1 MSRIKRQCSPV
12 RSFKTILLAVK
23 MQLPELGDDMQRR
36 DFVMLLG
43 AAAGWPLAVHAQRPS
58 RVPTVGFLSP
68 NSYAAAKAWTT
79 AFVQRLHDLGWI
91 ESRTVQIEYRW
102 EDGQVERTSEFVNE
116 LVRLKVDVIV
126 THGVPNIV
134 GAIKATSTI
143 PIVFPLATDPVGSGF
158 VASLARP
165 GGNVTGLSIQSRDLA
180 GKRLGLLSEILP
192 SLHRLALMGDPAATL
207 EMKEVQALAAS
218 TNLDLTTVSVHR
230 AEEIAP
236 AIEKL
241 KGRADALYVC
251 ATPFINTNRF
261 DINSAA
267 LAAGLPTMHGFREA
281 VDSGA
286 LMSYGPNF
294 PDLFRRAADFVDKIL
309 RGAKPSDI
317 PVEQPTKFDLVIN
330 LKTAKAL
337 NLAVSPTILA
347 RAEEVIE

>member
-1 MSRIKRQCSPV
+1 MEMKRREFITLV
-12 RSFKTILLAVK
+12 
-23 MQLPELGDDMQRR
+23 G
-36 DFVMLLG
+36 G
-43 AAAGWPLAVHAQRPS
+43 AAAWPLAVHAQQPS
-58 RVPTVGFLSP
+58 RAPTVGFLSP
-68 NSYAAAKAWTT
+68 NSQAAAKTWTT

-91 ESRTVQIEYRW
+91 ENRTVQIEYRW

-180 GKRLGLLSEILP
+180 GKRLELLSEILP
-192 SLHRLALMGDPAATL
+192 FLHRLALMGDAAATL

-218 TNLDLTTVSVHR
+218 INLDLTTVSVHQ

-267 LAAGLPTMHGFREA
+267 LAAGLPTMYGFREA

-286 LMSYGPNF
+286 LMSYGSNF

-309 RGAKPSDI
+309 RGAKPGDI

-330 LKTAKAL
+330 LKTAKAI

>member
-1 MSRIKRQCSPV
+1 MKRREFITLV
-12 RSFKTILLAVK
+12 
-23 MQLPELGDDMQRR
+23 G
-36 DFVMLLG
+36 G
-43 AAAGWPLAVHAQRPS
+43 AAAWPLAVHAQQPS
-58 RVPTVGFLSP
+58 RVPIVGFLSP
-68 NSYAAAKAWTT
+68 NSQAAAKTWTA

-91 ESRTVQIEYRW
+91 EDRTVQIEYRW

-116 LVRLKVDVIV
+116 LVRLKVDIII
-126 THGVPNIV
+126 THGVSNIV
-134 GAIKATSTI
+134 AAMKATSTV
-143 PIVFPLATDPVGSGF
+143 PIIFPLATDPVGSGF

-180 GKRLGLLSEILP
+180 GKRLELLGEILP
-192 SLHRLALMGDPAATL
+192 ALHRMALMGDPAAIL
-207 EMKEVQALAAS
+207 EMKEVHDLATSA
-218 TNLDLTTVSVHR
+218 NLDLTTVNVHK

-236 AIEKL
+236 TIEKL
-241 KGRADALYVC
+241 KGRVDALYVC
-251 ATPFINTNRF
+251 ATPFINTNSF

-267 LAAGLPTMHGFREA
+267 LAAGLPTIHGFREA

-294 PDLFRRAADFVDKIL
+294 PDLFRRAAHFVDKIL
-309 RGAKPSDI
+309 RGAKPGDI

-337 NLAVSPTILA
+337 NVTVSQDILV

>member
-1 MSRIKRQCSPV
+1 M
-12 RSFKTILLAVK
+12 F
-23 MQLPELGDDMQRR
+23 
-36 DFVMLLG
+36 
-43 AAAGWPLAVHAQRPS
+43 
-58 RVPTVGFLSP
+58 
-68 NSYAAAKAWTT
+68 
-79 AFVQRLHDLGWI
+79 QRLRDLGWI
-91 ESRTVQIEYRW
+91 EGRTIQIEYRW
-102 EDGQVERTSEFVNE
+102 EDGQVERTSEFVDE

-134 GAIKATSTI
+134 GAMKATSTI
-143 PIVFPLATDPVGSGF
+143 PIVFPLATDPVGSDPVGSGF

-180 GKRLGLLSEILP
+180 GKRLGLLGEILP

-207 EMKEVQALAAS
+207 EMKEVQALGAS
-218 TNLDLTTVSVHR
+218 SNLDLTTVSVHQ

-241 KGRADALYVC
+241 KGHAEALYVC

-309 RGAKPSDI
+309 RGAKPGDI

>member
-207 EMKEVQALAAS
+207 EMKEVQAVPVENQIRTYSWCNPPRIGRQRMRPALFTVRDRGAS
-218 TNLDLTTVSVHR
+218 LSKAKCVRVSLIRRRCASPKTMMWSKHSRRIDPINRSAKPFCQGEAGAIGLSRMPMARSRRVTTV
-230 AEEIAP
+230 P
-236 AIEKL
+236 
-241 KGRADALYVC
+241 
-251 ATPFINTNRF
+251 
-261 DINSAA
+261 
-267 LAAGLPTMHGFREA
+267 
-281 VDSGA
+281 
-286 LMSYGPNF
+286 
-294 PDLFRRAADFVDKIL
+294 
-309 RGAKPSDI
+309 
-317 PVEQPTKFDLVIN
+317 
-330 LKTAKAL
+330 
-337 NLAVSPTILA
+337 
-347 RAEEVIE
+347 

>member
-1 MSRIKRQCSPV
+1 LDLAGKALTLALGTSGAKSEMKRREFITLV
-12 RSFKTILLAVK
+12 GGT
-23 MQLPELGDDMQRR
+23 
-36 DFVMLLG
+36 
-43 AAAGWPLAVHAQRPS
+43 AAWPLAVHAQQPS
-58 RVPTVGFLSP
+58 KVPTVGFLSP
-68 NSYAAAKAWTT
+68 NSQAAAKAWTA
-79 AFVQRLHDLGWI
+79 AFVQRLLDLGWI

-116 LVRLKVDVIV
+116 LVRLKVDIIV

-158 VASLARP
+158 VVSLARP

-180 GKRLGLLSEILP
+180 GKRLELLSEILP

-218 TNLDLTTVSVHR
+218 INLDLTTVSIHR

-241 KGRADALYVC
+241 QGRADALYVC

-261 DINSAA
+261 DISSAA
-267 LAAGLPTMHGFREA
+267 VAAGLPTMYGFREA
-281 VDSGA
+281 VDTGA

-309 RGAKPSDI
+309 RGAKPGDI

-337 NLAVSPTILA
+337 GLKIPPTLLA
-347 RAEEVIE
+347 RADEVIE